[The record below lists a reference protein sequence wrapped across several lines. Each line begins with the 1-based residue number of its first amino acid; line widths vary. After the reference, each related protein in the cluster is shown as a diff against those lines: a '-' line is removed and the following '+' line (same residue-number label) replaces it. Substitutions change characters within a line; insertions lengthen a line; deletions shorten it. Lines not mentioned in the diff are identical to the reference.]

1 MGKRVTASGQK
12 SLQKSDSNKNETRSE
27 KDSYTGKY
35 IERGRIFAGKSYIS
49 VEMASQLGARFL
61 FSDITITHEEVSSTI
76 DSRRRQMRAMMTE
89 DLCSN
94 IIYKIRSLV
103 TIQVFH
109 RVKL

>member
-1 MGKRVTASGQK
+1 MRHEVKRIPTPA
-12 SLQKSDSNKNETRSE
+12 N
-27 KDSYTGKY
+27 
-35 IERGRIFAGKSYIS
+35 IERGRIFAGTSYIS

-94 IIYKIRSLV
+94 IMHTDTYIEYG
-103 TIQVFH
+103 H
-109 RVKL
+109 W